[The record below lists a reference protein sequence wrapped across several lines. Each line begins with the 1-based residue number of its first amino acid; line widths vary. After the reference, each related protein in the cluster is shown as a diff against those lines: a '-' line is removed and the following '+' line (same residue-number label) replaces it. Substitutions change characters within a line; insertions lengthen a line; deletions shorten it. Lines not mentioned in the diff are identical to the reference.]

1 MSLNALTFKIMKT
14 TLEIQNLKCGGC
26 AHTIISKLND
36 LKGIQ
41 NVSVNTETNTVSL
54 ENELPNG
61 VESATTLLS
70 KLGYPV
76 DGDTNSIGKKAKS
89 FVSCAV
95 GRMAKS

>member
-1 MSLNALTFKIMKT
+1 MTT

-26 AHTIISKLND
+26 AHTIISKLNN
-36 LKGIQ
+36 LEGIQ
-41 NVSVNTETNTVSL
+41 NVSVDTNSNTVSFQ
-54 ENELPNG
+54 NELASQ
-61 VESATTLLS
+61 VESATKLLS

-76 DGDTNSIGKKAKS
+76 NGDVNSIGKKAKS

>member
-1 MSLNALTFKIMKT
+1 MTT

-26 AHTIISKLND
+26 AHTIITKLNSLD
-36 LKGIQ
+36 GIK
-41 NVSVNTETNTVSL
+41 NVSVDTDSNTVSF
-54 ENELPNG
+54 EN
-61 VESATTLLS
+61 ESATEVDSALLLLS

-76 DGDTNSIGKKAKS
+76 DGDVNSIGKKAKS

>member
-1 MSLNALTFKIMKT
+1 MTT

-26 AHTIISKLND
+26 AHTIISKLNN
-36 LKGIQ
+36 LEGTQ
-41 NVSVNTETNTVSL
+41 NVSVDTNSNTVSF
-54 ENELPNG
+54 ENELASE
-61 VESATTLLS
+61 VESATKLLS

-76 DGDTNSIGKKAKS
+76 NGDVNSIGKKAKS

>member
-1 MSLNALTFKIMKT
+1 MIT

-26 AHTIISKLND
+26 AHTIITKLNN

-41 NVSVNTETNTVSL
+41 NVSVDTEINTVSF
-54 ENELPNG
+54 ENESKN
-61 VESATTLLS
+61 ETEAATKLLS

-76 DGDTNSIGKKAKS
+76 NGDANSIGKKAKS

-95 GRMAKS
+95 GRIGKS

>member
-1 MSLNALTFKIMKT
+1 MTT

-26 AHTIISKLND
+26 AHTIISKLNSLD
-36 LKGIQ
+36 GIK
-41 NVSVNTETNTVSL
+41 NVSVDTDSNTVSF
-54 ENELPNG
+54 EN
-61 VESATTLLS
+61 ESATEVDSALLLLS

-76 DGDTNSIGKKAKS
+76 DGDANSIGKKAKS